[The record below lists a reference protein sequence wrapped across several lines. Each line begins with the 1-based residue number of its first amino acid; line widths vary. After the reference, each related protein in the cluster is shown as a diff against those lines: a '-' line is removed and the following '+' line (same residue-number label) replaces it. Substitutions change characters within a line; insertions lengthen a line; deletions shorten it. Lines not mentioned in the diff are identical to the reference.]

1 MSGSQSLV
9 STSLPLRTPA
19 PGSRWLA
26 LAAIL
31 FFPLA
36 PLVVQAQADPAP
48 ADAGWTPA
56 LSMQYRGVSGTAISP
71 DGSRIAFVVREP
83 LMEGP
88 QSEYLSHIWMTNA
101 DGAGPAQWT
110 RGEASAGSPQFSP
123 DGAWLSFTSGREGE
137 GEAGSQ
143 VWALP
148 MAGGEARQL
157 TKAEGSV
164 GGYRWSPDGT
174 RIAFLMR
181 DPQTADEKKATE
193 EKRDVILVDRNYK
206 FSHLYVVAIDPGADE
221 PAEPVRLTAGDF
233 HVTGFSWA
241 PDGGR
246 IVFAHQAD
254 PRINTGRLSGDLS
267 TTTVPDAAEIGE
279 ILAAR
284 EAGGDDDEDPAEDAD
299 SGPAAVGEVE
309 LLVGGAGIERSP
321 HWSPDGAWI
330 AYVSTGDQPEPIG
343 LGDVYVMPAAGG
355 EARRLDTPNRSASVL
370 GWSGGS
376 SELLLLESLGTRRHV
391 LAVPVDG
398 GELRFISYGD
408 GLVGSVALTDD
419 ASRMAFTWQTPD
431 EPWDVFVSPTNGYAP
446 TQVTDL
452 HAGVP
457 RPEMGR
463 TQLVSWTSTEGFE
476 IEGLLTYPVG
486 YEEGERVPLI
496 LNVHGGPAGVFSQG
510 FTGSASA
517 YMLQYFAQ
525 QGFAIL
531 RPNPRG
537 STGYGKDF
545 RYANFQDWGYG
556 DFRDLMSG
564 VDHAIE
570 MGVADPDRLLLMG
583 WSYGGY
589 MTSWAVTQTDR
600 FVAASMGAGLPN
612 LISMTTTTDIQDY
625 LVGHMGVEFW
635 EDYERYERHSAMY
648 HIANVV
654 TPTQVIHGAQ
664 DLRVPF
670 TQGQEFYRALDRRGV
685 PTEMVVYPRTPH
697 GPREPKFVMDVSE
710 RILTWFRKH
719 LGSDAVAA
727 GDESR

>member
-9 STSLPLRTPA
+9 SPSLPLRTAA

-31 FFPLA
+31 FFPL
-36 PLVVQAQADPAP
+36 VVQAQADAAP

-88 QSEYLSHIWMTNA
+88 QSEYLSHIWMTDA
-101 DGAGPAQWT
+101 DGTGPAQWT

-181 DPQTADEKKATE
+181 DPQTAEEKKATE

-233 HVTGFSWA
+233 HITGFSWA

-267 TTTVPDAAEIGE
+267 TTTVPDAAQIGE

-284 EAGGDDDEDPAEDAD
+284 GAEGDEDEDSAEGADVDPA
-299 SGPAAVGEVE
+299 GVGEVE

-370 GWSGGS
+370 GWSGDS

-525 QGFAIL
+525 EGFAIL

-545 RYANFQDWGYG
+545 R
-556 DFRDLMSG
+556 
-564 VDHAIE
+564 
-570 MGVADPDRLLLMG
+570 
-583 WSYGGY
+583 
-589 MTSWAVTQTDR
+589 
-600 FVAASMGAGLPN
+600 
-612 LISMTTTTDIQDY
+612 
-625 LVGHMGVEFW
+625 
-635 EDYERYERHSAMY
+635 
-648 HIANVV
+648 
-654 TPTQVIHGAQ
+654 
-664 DLRVPF
+664 
-670 TQGQEFYRALDRRGV
+670 
-685 PTEMVVYPRTPH
+685 
-697 GPREPKFVMDVSE
+697 
-710 RILTWFRKH
+710 
-719 LGSDAVAA
+719 
-727 GDESR
+727 

>member
-9 STSLPLRTPA
+9 SPSLPLRTPA

-31 FFPLA
+31 FLPLA
-36 PLVVQAQADPAP
+36 VQAQADAAP
-48 ADAGWTPA
+48 ADAGWTPS
-56 LSMQYRGVSGTAISP
+56 LSMQYRGISGTAISP

-88 QSEYLSHIWMTNA
+88 QSEYLSHIWMTDA
-101 DGAGPAQWT
+101 DGMGTAQWT

-157 TKAEGSV
+157 TRAEGSV

-181 DPQTADEKKATE
+181 DPQTAEEKKARE
-193 EKRDVILVDRNYK
+193 EKRDVILVDRDYK
-206 FSHLYVVAIDPGADE
+206 FSHLYVVAIDAGSDE
-221 PAEPVRLTAGDF
+221 PAAPVRLTAGDF
-233 HVTGFSWA
+233 HITGFSWA

-246 IVFAHQAD
+246 IVFSHQAD

-284 EAGGDDDEDPAEDAD
+284 ASEDGGEDGSAEGADAD
-299 SGPAAVGEVE
+299 VAAVGDIV

-330 AYVSTGDQPEPIG
+330 AYVSTGDRPEPIG

-355 EARRLDTPNRSASVL
+355 EARRFDTPNRSASVL
-370 GWSGGS
+370 GWTADS

-408 GLVGSVALTDD
+408 GVVGSVALTDD

-525 QGFAIL
+525 EGFAIL

-719 LGSDAVAA
+719 LGSAAVAA
-727 GDESR
+727 EDVSR

>member
-1 MSGSQSLV
+1 MSASQSLV
-9 STSLPLRTPA
+9 SPSLPLRTPA
-19 PGSRWLA
+19 PRSSCLA

-36 PLVVQAQADPAP
+36 VQAQADAAP

-88 QSEYLSHIWMTNA
+88 QSEYLSHIWMTDA
-101 DGAGPAQWT
+101 DGTGTAQWT

-181 DPQTADEKKATE
+181 DPRTPEEKKATE
-193 EKRDVILVDRNYK
+193 EKRDVILVDRDYK
-206 FSHLYVVAIDPGADE
+206 FSHLYVVAIDAGSDE
-221 PAEPVRLTAGDF
+221 PATPVRLTEGDF
-233 HVTGFSWA
+233 HITGFSWA

-284 EAGGDDDEDPAEDAD
+284 ASAGDEEEDSAEGANTD
-299 SGPAAVGEVE
+299 PAAVGEVA

-321 HWSPDGAWI
+321 HWSPDGASI

-370 GWSGGS
+370 GWSGDS
-376 SELLLLESLGTRRHV
+376 SELLLLESLGTRRHM

-510 FTGSASA
+510 FTGSAAA

-525 QGFAIL
+525 EGFAIL

-564 VDHAIE
+564 VDHVIG

-719 LGSDAVAA
+719 LGSEAVTAA
-727 GDESR
+727 DESR

>member
-1 MSGSQSLV
+1 MSGSINILSQAL
-9 STSLPLRTPA
+9 LRRTP
-19 PGSRWLA
+19 RRVLA
-26 LAAIL
+26 LTAVFVLTASVG
-31 FFPLA
+31 A
-36 PLVVQAQADPAP
+36 HEARAQAD
-48 ADAGWTPA
+48 DAWTPA
-56 LSMQYRGVSGTAISP
+56 LSMQYRAVSGTAISP

-88 QSEYLSHIWMTNA
+88 QSEYLSHIWMTDA
-101 DGAGPAQWT
+101 DGSAAAQWT

-123 DGAWLSFTSGREGE
+123 DGAWLSFTSGRDGE

-148 MAGGEARQL
+148 MGGGEARQL

-181 DPQTADEKKATE
+181 DPPTAEEKKARE
-193 EKRDVILVDRNYK
+193 EKRDVILVDRDYK
-206 FSHLYVVAIDPGADE
+206 FSHLYVAAIDPDSDE
-221 PAEPVRLTAGDF
+221 PATPVRLTAGDF
-233 HVTGFSWA
+233 HITGFSWA
-241 PDGGR
+241 PDGER
-246 IVFAHQAD
+246 IVFAHQVD

-267 TTTVPDAAEIGE
+267 TTTVPDAAKIGE

-284 EAGGDDDEDPAEDAD
+284 EAGGDGDEDPAEGAD
-299 SGPAAVGEVE
+299 TDPAAVGEVA

-321 HWSPDGAWI
+321 HWSPDGASI
-330 AYVSTGDQPEPIG
+330 AYVSTGGQPEPIG

-355 EARRLDTPNRSASVL
+355 EARRLDTPNRSAAVL
-370 GWSGGS
+370 GWSGDS

-391 LAVPVDG
+391 LAVPAAG
-398 GELRFISYGD
+398 GEMRFISYGD
-408 GLVGSVALTDD
+408 GVIGSVALTDD
-419 ASRMAFTWQTPD
+419 ASRMAFTWQTPE
-431 EPWDVFVSPTNGYAP
+431 EPWDVFVSPTNGYSP
-446 TQVTDL
+446 QQVTDL
-452 HAGVP
+452 HASVP

-463 TQLVSWTSTEGFE
+463 TQLLSWTSTEGFE

-496 LNVHGGPAGVFSQG
+496 LNVHGGPAGVFSQS
-510 FTGSASA
+510 FTGSPAA

-525 QGFAIL
+525 EGFAIL

-564 VDHAIE
+564 VDHVID

-612 LISMTTTTDIQDY
+612 LVSMTTTTDIQDY

-654 TPTQVIHGAQ
+654 TPTQVIHGAE

-719 LGSDAVAA
+719 LGSEAVAA

>member
-1 MSGSQSLV
+1 MPGSRNILSQHL
-9 STSLPLRTPA
+9 LLRTPRA
-19 PGSRWLA
+19 ALA

-31 FFPLA
+31 LVPLPVA
-36 PLVVQAQADPAP
+36 AQADASQ
-48 ADAGWTPA
+48 AEAGWTPA
-56 LSMQYRGVSGTAISP
+56 LSIQYRAVSGTAISP
-71 DGSRIAFVVREP
+71 DGSRIAVVVREP
-83 LMEGP
+83 LMEGQ
-88 QSEYLSHIWMTNA
+88 QSEYLSHIWMTDA
-101 DGAGPAQWT
+101 EGSRAAQWT
-110 RGEASAGSPQFSP
+110 RGEASAGAPQFSP

-137 GEAGSQ
+137 GEAESQ
-143 VWALP
+143 LWALP

-164 GGYRWSPDGT
+164 GGYRWSPDGS

-181 DPQTADEKKATE
+181 DPQTAEEKKARE

-206 FSHLYVVAIDPGADE
+206 FSHLYVVAIDPEANE
-221 PAEPVRLTAGDF
+221 PATPVRLTAGEF
-233 HVTGFSWA
+233 HITGFSWA

-267 TTTVPDAAEIGE
+267 TTTVPDAAEIAE

-284 EAGGDDDEDPAEDAD
+284 EAEGDEDEDQSGDAGAD
-299 SGPAAVGEVE
+299 PVVVGEIA
-309 LLVGGAGIERSP
+309 LLVGGGGIERSP

-330 AYVSTGDQPEPIG
+330 AYVSTGNQPEPIG
-343 LGDVYVMPAAGG
+343 LGDVYVMPASGG

-370 GWSGGS
+370 GWSGDS

-391 LAVPVDG
+391 LAVPADG
-398 GELRFISYGD
+398 GEMRFISYGD
-408 GLVGSVALTDD
+408 GVVGSVALSDD
-419 ASRMAFTWQTPD
+419 ASRMAFTWQTTE

-446 TQVTDL
+446 TRVTDL
-452 HAGVP
+452 HADVP
-457 RPEMGR
+457 RPAMGR

-496 LNVHGGPAGVFSQG
+496 LNVHGGPAGVFSQS
-510 FTGSASA
+510 FTGNPAA

-525 QGFAIL
+525 EGFAIL

-564 VDHAIE
+564 VDHVID

-612 LISMTTTTDIQDY
+612 LVSMTTTTDIQDY

-648 HIANVV
+648 HIADVV
-654 TPTQVIHGAQ
+654 TPTQVIHGAE

-710 RILTWFRKH
+710 RILTWFRTH
-719 LGSDAVAA
+719 LGSEAVTAA
-727 GDESR
+727 DGAR